1 MKKPLSCR
9 ENKNLTGTA
18 RYASI
23 NTHLGIGKSRSCL
36 QQTVTHDCFDN
47 VSISCVDI
55 TDHWMGF
62 LHGRTKQ
69 ERWFGISWLCADVLP
84 QGQVRFLSVFCFL
97 LHCRH
102 PKVWILSDLEGWI
115 CQLTLAGAEG
125 RDQETK
131 VWEDQWKEDVDY
143 HWGGNKFLHHTVL
156 LSLVFCSWLVDHAR
170 LVIVTILTPLTHLVK
185 FLMRS
190 LFKLKLVDATW
201 TSGDLE

>member
-1 MKKPLSCR
+1 MAEQSRRDDLES
-9 ENKNLTGTA
+9 
-18 RYASI
+18 
-23 NTHLGIGKSRSCL
+23 LGYVL
-36 QQTVTHDCFDN
+36 
-47 VSISCVDI
+47 
-55 TDHWMGF
+55 MYF
-62 LHGRTKQ
+62 LRGR
-69 ERWFGISWLCADVLP
+69 WG
-84 QGQVRFLSVFCFL
+84 FLSVFCFL

-115 CQLTLAGAEG
+115 WQLTLAGAEG

-156 LSLVFCSWLVDHAR
+156 LSLVFCSWLVDHTR
-170 LVIVTILTPLTHLVK
+170 LVIVTILTPLIHLVK

-190 LFKLKLVDATW
+190 LFKLKFVDATW